1 MMNEAV
7 PHGKCSDQGAR
18 SLHAQVTSDD
28 DEDTPPPRKLK
39 SKRPNS
45 LDDDADELE
54 IAAQP
59 KRPRSDPHVP
69 LPPKF
74 NKPRYSTSDDGEAP
88 TSTQP
93 ARGATDSD
101 GEEHRPRLSKPQ
113 HPASASVHYDD
124 KDQPPR
130 PKPKPKPK
138 PRRPAA
144 CDEHEDS
151 LSAHVTKQ
159 SSNAIQQSQP
169 ASPSRRPSPPLSD
182 LTDNDINFSPQAP
195 TAPVP
200 SKKRGKKKI
209 TDPDAPRRTSVRKR
223 ANGY

>member
-1 MMNEAV
+1 
-7 PHGKCSDQGAR
+7 PLHQH
-18 SLHAQVTSDD
+18 HAQVTSDD
-28 DEDTPPPRKLK
+28 DKDTPPPRKLK
-39 SKRPNS
+39 SKHPIS

-59 KRPRSDPHVP
+59 KQPRSDPHVP

-74 NKPRYSTSDDGEAP
+74 NKPRYSTSDHGEAP

-93 ARGATDSD
+93 ARRATDSD

-113 HPASASVHYDD
+113 HPASASVHYNDE
-124 KDQPPR
+124 DQPPC

-144 CDEHEDS
+144 CDEHGDS

-159 SSNAIQQSQP
+159 SLNVVQQSQP
-169 ASPSRRPSPPLSD
+169 ASPPQRPSPPLSD

-195 TAPVP
+195 MAPGPVP
-200 SKKRGKKKI
+200 SKKRGRKKI
-209 TDPDAPRRTSVRKR
+209 TDPDAPRRTSV
-223 ANGY
+223 